1 MGNAERH
8 KGILKPRATRK
19 KASTA
24 VLAFSAACGV
34 ALVVFLLFAG
44 TYVAYFIAAMQRPPK
59 SPFVVTCTRLAAPRR
74 NAVPVRFDITNRS
87 GKDAT
92 WMNFALFASGAG
104 GRNLS
109 DWGYVLKARA
119 PARGHVSE
127 IADVPLPSDYRTI
140 RFSSVQC
147 NVINAVFADRSQE
160 SYGGG
165 TDTFP

>member
-1 MGNAERH
+1 MSPLRLAAWVAG
-8 KGILKPRATRK
+8 GI
-19 KASTA
+19 
-24 VLAFSAACGV
+24 AA
-34 ALVVFLLFAG
+34 VVFIAFAG
-44 TYVAYFIAAMQRPPK
+44 TYVVYFIAAMQRPPK
-59 SPFVVTCTRLAAPRR
+59 SPFVVTCTRIAAPQR
-74 NAVPVRFDITNRS
+74 NAVPIRFDIANSS

-109 DWGYVLKARA
+109 DWGYALRTTV
-119 PARGHVSE
+119 PARGRVSHVVE
-127 IADVPLPSDYRTI
+127 VPLPSDYRAV
-140 RFSSVQC
+140 RFSRVQC